1 MRARTWG
8 IIAAVVLTAGTML
21 VGCPA
26 FHDDYPGTTCK
37 VDTDCY
43 QGEMCTS
50 GTCTAI
56 LPPGD
61 MAMKMFNFDFAMP
74 DLLKCDDDAGACPD
88 LSGGGDM

>member
-8 IIAAVVLTAGTML
+8 LVAAVVLTAGTLL

-37 VDTDCY
+37 TSADCY
-43 QGEMCTS
+43 ANEMCMS

-56 LPPGD
+56 APPGD
-61 MAMKMFNFDFAMP
+61 MAVMMFHFDFAMP
-74 DLLKCDDDAGACPD
+74 DLLSCDDDAGTCPD
-88 LSGGGDM
+88 LAGGGDM